1 MGSKAMECG
10 CGLSAVIA
18 RCWSATATLEQ
29 APAYVHHFTSAVVV
43 ELERIQGYQGGY
55 LLQRETPNGVE
66 IVVITLWDSLDSI
79 RSFAGHDID
88 HAVVAEEAALLLSEF
103 DRRVKQYEVTLSCGR
118 PRPNP
123 SR

>member
-1 MGSKAMECG
+1 MECG
-10 CGLSAVIA
+10 RRLSAVIA
-18 RCWSATATLEQ
+18 RCWSAKATLEQ
-29 APAYVHHFTSAVVV
+29 APTYVHHFKSAVVE

-103 DRRVKQYEVTLSCGR
+103 DRRVKQYEVTFSLR
-118 PRPNP
+118 KAEA
-123 SR
+123 